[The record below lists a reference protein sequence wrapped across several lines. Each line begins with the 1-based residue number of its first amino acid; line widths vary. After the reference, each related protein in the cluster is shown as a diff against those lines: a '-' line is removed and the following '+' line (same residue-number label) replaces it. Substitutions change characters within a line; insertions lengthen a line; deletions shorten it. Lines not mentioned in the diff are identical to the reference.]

1 MSNKNNTKKWN
12 ILSVADDDFLKKFS
26 DYPKLV
32 SQILWNRGFREEAEI
47 KHFLEADYEKDSFDP
62 FLFVDMAASVDLI
75 VSHIKQK
82 NKICIYG
89 DYDADGVSSSSLL
102 LDVLEILKVEVDFY
116 IPGRVKEGYGLNEKA
131 LKLIIAGGSKLII
144 TVDTGIRNKDEV
156 AFVKERGLDII
167 ITDHHQG
174 AEDEADYPDCLI
186 INPALDREK
195 YPFKS
200 LAGVGVA
207 LKLMEALVSKSTL
220 DDELKTKLQ
229 ERFFDLAALGT
240 VADCVSLRGENRL
253 IVKKGLEVMSET
265 RRLGLI
271 ELIKVAKIRN
281 SDALEAWNIG
291 FQIAPR
297 INAAGR
303 MNHANTAFALLVS
316 KDKDEAAKLAEELN
330 FNNQMR
336 QKSTEAIFEGVEE
349 QIAKNG
355 EDSLLAAV
363 YEYNEDEEEKPWN
376 EGIIGLVSGR
386 VTEKYYRPSLIITA
400 TEDGYKGSGRSIP
413 EFNVAEALEK
423 SKEYLEKYGGHPMAC
438 GFSLKKEK
446 LAGFLKSMKDLADV
460 AFEGLDLKPQI
471 NIDYLLEFSK
481 INIDLADD
489 LNILK
494 PFGQDN
500 PQPIF
505 LSENIQVLDKLNM
518 GMTSQ
523 HIKLR
528 LKNGSST
535 ILSAIG
541 FNQAEKWAF
550 INNDDAIDIVYYLE
564 VNEFNGRRD
573 PQLKIIDIKKHEGE
587 V

>member
-1 MSNKNNTKKWN
+1 MANKNNTKKWN
-12 ILSVADDDFLKKFS
+12 ILSIADGAFLEKFS
-26 DYPKLV
+26 NHSELI
-32 SQILWNRGFREEAEI
+32 SQILWNRGFREEEEI
-47 KHFLEADYEKDSFDP
+47 KYFLEADYEKDSFDP
-62 FLFVDMAASVDLI
+62 FLFVDMEASVKLI
-75 VSHIKQK
+75 ISHIKQK

-131 LKLIIAGGSKLII
+131 LNKIIDGGSKLII
-144 TVDTGIRNKDEV
+144 TVDTGIRNKEEV
-156 AFVKERGLDII
+156 AFVKGQGLDII

-186 INPALDREK
+186 INPALAREK

-220 DDELKTKLQ
+220 DDELKIKLQ

-265 RRLGLI
+265 KRLGLI
-271 ELIKVAKIRN
+271 ELINVAKIRN

-336 QKSTEAIFEGVEE
+336 QKSTETIFEGVEE
-349 QIAKNG
+349 QLEDG
-355 EDSLLAAV
+355 EVSLLAAV
-363 YEYNEDEEEKPWN
+363 YQYNKDEEEKPWN

-413 EFNVAEALEK
+413 EFNIAEALEK
-423 SKEYLEKYGGHPMAC
+423 SKDHLEKYGGHPMAC

-446 LAGFLKSMKDLADV
+446 LEGFLKSMKDLADV

-471 NIDYLLEFSK
+471 NIDYLLEFSE
-481 INIDLADD
+481 INVDLADELD
-489 LNILK
+489 ILK

-500 PQPIF
+500 AQPVF
-505 LSENIQVLDKLNM
+505 LSKNIQVLDKLNM

-523 HIKLR
+523 HVKLR
-528 LKNGSST
+528 LKNGSSS
-535 ILSAIG
+535 IVSAIG

-550 INNDDAIDIVYYLE
+550 INNGDSIDIVYHLE

-573 PQLKIIDIKKHEGE
+573 PQLKIIDIKISKK
-587 V
+587 